1 MLGGDIL
8 NIDLTRLNN
17 KGLEYIDINET
28 IIIEQSQLKDANI
41 LELNDAKAVGIL
53 AREDQSYY
61 LDLSISGIM
70 VLPCSLTLKP
80 VPYPFTTKVEG
91 MVMELFSE
99 IGEIVK
105 NNQNTIDILPIIW
118 ENILMEI
125 PMKVISPEVGDM
137 KMSGEGWRLI
147 TDEEDSKDMNP
158 ELEKL
163 RDLL

>member
-17 KGLEYIDINET
+17 KNVEYIDIDE
-28 IIIEQSQLKDANI
+28 IVSIEQDKLDDVGI
-41 LELNDAKAVGIL
+41 LELDNVKVVGTIS
-53 AREDQSYY
+53 REEQNYY
-61 LDLSISGIM
+61 LDCSIEGTM

-80 VPYPFTTKVEG
+80 VAHPCTTKVEG
-91 MVMELFSE
+91 MVEELFEE
-99 IGEIVK
+99 IGENVK

-125 PMKVISPEVGDM
+125 PMKVISPEADDI
-137 KMSGEGWRLI
+137 KMSGDGWRLV
-147 TDEEDSKDMNP
+147 TDDKDSKDINP

-163 RDLL
+163 KDLL